1 MRGKTLYVSDLDGTL
16 LRSDETIS
24 ERTSGTINKLTGQ
37 GLLFSYA
44 TARSIHTAKKVTQGL
59 DAKIPLIVYNGAFIV
74 DNRTGE
80 ILTADHFDENVYVL
94 FKELFAAGIYPI
106 VYAFIDGVERF
117 SYIEGKSSKEILD
130 FAATRNDS
138 RKNPVLNEA
147 DLIEGDCFYI
157 TCIGK
162 PEKLF
167 PFYEKY
173 KDQYHCVYQKDI
185 YSKEQWL
192 EIMPQTTTKA
202 NAIRKLKSLLN
213 CDRVVVFGDGIND
226 LEMFG
231 LADESYAVANASEE
245 LKAVATGVIGAND
258 DDGVA
263 EWLEENFR

>member
-59 DAKIPLIVYNGAFIV
+59 DAKIPLIVYNGAFI
-74 DNRTGE
+74 
-80 ILTADHFDENVYVL
+80 
-94 FKELFAAGIYPI
+94 
-106 VYAFIDGVERF
+106 DGVERF

-147 DLIEGDCFYI
+147 DLIDGDCFYI
-157 TCIGK
+157 TCIDT

-173 KDQYHCVYQKDI
+173 REQYHCVYQKDI

-231 LADESYAVANASEE
+231 LADESYAVANASEK

-263 EWLEENFR
+263 GWLEEKFR